1 MPSGLQTRLCRLF
14 ALCASISLINA
25 FYIPGFSIKSYVD
38 NEAIPLQVNKVYSDR
53 SQLQYAYYDLPFVCP
68 PTGKKHAGHP
78 SGRSISLNLGEVLRG
93 DRIMTSDYDL
103 VMGQDQECQYLC
115 SHKTD
120 RPGVKRARG
129 LIEEGYVAEWIVDNL
144 PGATSFVTVD
154 RTHKYYAAGFK
165 IGYKDFSPVT
175 GKQKYFI
182 NNHITLVVRYRKA
195 PGRAGNK
202 GGKVIVGFEVYTKS
216 IEVAHRDS
224 TGCPQEIRSDNA
236 GMEMYIA
243 PNRTRLASQ
252 YPSSSYLPEE
262 DDVDDGST
270 LEIPYTYSVYFREDE
285 TIDWS
290 RRWDMYF
297 NNQEE
302 SNVIHWLAII
312 NSLVICS
319 LLTVIVIMVINRT
332 YRQVHGK
339 DGAGD
344 DGKLLLKRRKPNNGV
359 KSPRLREKAPA
370 GLLEQSGDAGR
381 DDDLSSDEEYVEDIS
396 GWKLLHGDVFRA
408 PAYAGYLAPLI
419 GSGTQLVFM
428 ATGLLILSCFGIL
441 NPSFRGGFVS
451 VGMGLFVF
459 AGVISGYFSS
469 RLYKTFGGM
478 QWRKNTLMTA
488 LLFPGLLFTTIF
500 ILNLF
505 VWAQASST
513 ALPFG
518 TLIGLIALL
527 LLIQLPLVY
536 IGSWYG
542 FHQSQPYEHP
552 TKTNAVARQMPEQAW
567 YTQNIYAALI
577 AGFVPFAVVFIELLF
592 VFRSLWQDKSGY
604 YYVFGFLSIVS
615 LVGILTVVEVTIVAT
630 YIMLCQENYNW
641 WWQSVFIGGGSSFWI
656 FLYCIVFYYTKL
668 NIHGFIS
675 GLLFF
680 SYSLLACTVYGLLTG
695 TVGFLTAYAFV
706 RRIYGAIKAD

>member
-1 MPSGLQTRLCRLF
+1 MQSDFRIRLRTLIAF
-14 ALCASISLINA
+14 STLLGLINA
-25 FYIPGFSIKSYVD
+25 FYIPGFSIKSYTD
-38 NEAIPLQVNKVYSDR
+38 DEPIPLQVNKVYSDR

-68 PTGKKHAGHP
+68 PTGKKHAGYA

-115 SHKTD
+115 SHRTD
-120 RPGVKRARG
+120 RQGVKRARE

-154 RTHKYYAAGFK
+154 RAHKYYAAGFK

-175 GKQKYFI
+175 GKPRYFI
-182 NNHITLVVRYRKA
+182 NNHITLVVRYRQA
-195 PGRAGNK
+195 PGRAGNR

-216 IEVAHRDS
+216 IEATHRAS
-224 TGCPQEIRSDNA
+224 TGCPQDVHGDTG
-236 GMEMYIA
+236 GMEMFIA
-243 PNRTRLASQ
+243 PNNTKLASL
-252 YPSSSYLPEE
+252 YPSSSYLPEQ
-262 DDVDDGST
+262 DDNDDGST
-270 LEIPYTYSVYFREDE
+270 LTIPYSYSVYFREDNS
-285 TIDWS
+285 IDWS
-290 RRWDMYF
+290 RRWDLYF
-297 NNQEE
+297 NNQED

-312 NSLVICS
+312 NSFVICS

-332 YRQVHGK
+332 YKQVRGK
-339 DGAGD
+339 DGVGD
-344 DGKLLLKRRKPNNGV
+344 EGKKLLKRNPLANGT
-359 KSPRLREKAPA
+359 KSPRFREKASA
-370 GLLEQSGDAGR
+370 GLLEQKSPVDR
-381 DDDLSSDEEYVEDIS
+381 DDDNPSDDEYVEDAT
-396 GWKLLHGDVFRA
+396 GWKLLHGDIFR
-408 PAYAGYLAPLI
+408 PPPYAGYLAPLI
-419 GSGTQLVFM
+419 GSGMQLVFM

-451 VGMGLFVF
+451 VGVGLFVF
-459 AGVISGYFSS
+459 GGVVSGYFSS
-469 RLYKTFGGM
+469 RLYKTFGGL
-478 QWRKNTLMTA
+478 QWRKNTLITA
-488 LLFPGLLFTTIF
+488 LLVPGLLFTTIF

-518 TLIGLIALL
+518 TLIGLIALML
-527 LLIQLPLVY
+527 LVQLPLVY
-536 IGSWYG
+536 LGSWYG
-542 FHQSQPYEHP
+542 FHQSKPYEHP
-552 TKTNAVARQMPEQAW
+552 TKTNSVPRAIPEQAW
-567 YTQNIYAALI
+567 YTQSIYVALI

-668 NIHGFIS
+668 KIHGFIS

-680 SYSLLACTVYGLLTG
+680 SYSFLACTVYGLLTG

-706 RRIYGAIKAD
+706 RRIYG

>member
-1 MPSGLQTRLCRLF
+1 MPNGLQTRLCRLF
-14 ALCASISLINA
+14 ALSTVISLIDA

-38 NEAIPLQVNKVYSDR
+38 DEAIPLQVNKVYSDR

-68 PTGKKHAGHP
+68 PTGKKHAGYA

-115 SHKTD
+115 SHRTD
-120 RPGVKRARG
+120 RQGVKRARE

-165 IGYKDFSPVT
+165 IGYKDFSPLT
-175 GKQKYFI
+175 GKQKYYI
-182 NNHITLVVRYRKA
+182 NNHITLVIRYRQA
-195 PGRAGNK
+195 PGRAGSR

-216 IEVAHRDS
+216 IEAAHRDS
-224 TGCPQEIRSDNA
+224 TGCPQEIHGDTN

-243 PNRTRLASQ
+243 PNYTKLASQ

-270 LEIPYTYSVYFREDE
+270 LNIPYSYSVYFREDD

-344 DGKLLLKRRKPNNGV
+344 DGKLLLKRRKPTNGT

-370 GLLEQSGDAGR
+370 GLLEQSGEVEQ
-381 DDDLSSDEEYVEDIS
+381 DDDISSDEEYVEDIS

-408 PAYAGYLAPLI
+408 PPYAAYLAPLI
-419 GSGTQLVFM
+419 GSGMQLVFM
-428 ATGLLILSCFGIL
+428 ATGLLILSCLGIL

-451 VGMGLFVF
+451 VGVGLFVF
-459 AGVISGYFSS
+459 AGIISGYFSA

-478 QWRKNTLMTA
+478 NWRRNTLMTA

-518 TLIGLIALL
+518 TLIGLIALM

-536 IGSWYG
+536 VGSWYG

-552 TKTNAVARQMPEQAW
+552 TKTNSVPRQVPEQAW

-630 YIMLCQENYNW
+630 YIILCQENYNW

-695 TVGFLTAYAFV
+695 TVGFLTAYTFI

>member
-1 MPSGLQTRLCRLF
+1 MLVLSTTYIRSTLLF
-14 ALCASISLINA
+14 DSR
-25 FYIPGFSIKSYVD
+25 YVD

-68 PTGKKHAGHP
+68 PTGDKHAGYT

-93 DRIMTSDYDL
+93 DRIMASDYDL
-103 VMGQDQECQYLC
+103 AMGQDQECKYLC
-115 SHKTD
+115 SHRTD
-120 RPGVKRARG
+120 RQGVKRARK
-129 LIEEGYVAEWIVDNL
+129 LIEEGYVVEWIVDNL

-165 IGYKDFSPVT
+165 IGYKELSPLT
-175 GKQKYFI
+175 GKQKYYI
-182 NNHITLVVRYRKA
+182 NNHITLVLRYRQA
-195 PGRAGNK
+195 PGRAGSR

-216 IEVAHRDS
+216 IEAAHRDS
-224 TGCPQEIRSDNA
+224 TGCPQEIHTDTN

-243 PNRTRLASQ
+243 PNNTQLATL

-262 DDVDDGST
+262 DDDDDGST
-270 LEIPYTYSVYFREDE
+270 LTIPYSYSVYFREDDSIE
-285 TIDWS
+285 WS

-302 SNVIHWLAII
+302 SNVIHWLAIV

-319 LLTVIVIMVINRT
+319 LLTVIVVMVINRT
-332 YRQVHGK
+332 YKQVHGR

-344 DGKLLLKRRKPNNGV
+344 DGKLLLKRRKPVGGT

-370 GLLEQSGDAGR
+370 GLLEQSGDAEGE
-381 DDDLSSDEEYVEDIS
+381 DDLSSDEEYIEDIT
-396 GWKLLHGDVFRA
+396 GWKLLHGDVFR
-408 PAYAGYLAPLI
+408 PPPYGEYLAPLI

-428 ATGLLILSCFGIL
+428 ATGLLVLSCFGIL

-469 RLYKTFGGM
+469 RLYKTFGGNS
-478 QWRKNTLMTA
+478 WRRNTLMTA
-488 LLFPGLLFTTIF
+488 LLFPGLLFSTIF

-518 TLIGLIALL
+518 TLVGLIALM

-536 IGSWYG
+536 VGSWYG

-552 TKTNAVARQMPEQAW
+552 TRTTPVARPIPEQAW
-567 YTQNIYAALI
+567 YTQNLPVALI

-615 LVGILTVVEVTIVAT
+615 LVGILTVVEITVVVIYV
-630 YIMLCQENYNW
+630 MLCQENYKW
-641 WWQSVFIGGGSSFWI
+641 WWQSVFIGGGSAFWI
-656 FLYCIVFYYTKL
+656 FLYCIIFYYTKL
-668 NIHGFIS
+668 NIRGFVS
-675 GLLFF
+675 GVLFF
-680 SYSLLACTVYGLLTG
+680 SYSFLACMVYGLLTG

-706 RRIYGAIKAD
+706 RRIYR

>member
-1 MPSGLQTRLCRLF
+1 MRSGLPPQLCTLVVLF
-14 ALCASISLINA
+14 SVISLINA

-53 SQLQYAYYDLPFVCP
+53 SQLQYAYYNLPFVCP
-68 PTGKKHAGHP
+68 PTGKKHAGYA

-93 DRIMTSDYDL
+93 DRIMTSDYDIA
-103 VMGQDQECQYLC
+103 MGQDQQCQYLC
-115 SHKTD
+115 SHRTD
-120 RPGVKRARG
+120 RQGVKRARK
-129 LIEEGYVAEWIVDNL
+129 LIEEGYVAEWIIDNL

-165 IGYKDFSPVT
+165 IGYKEFSPST
-175 GKQKYFI
+175 GKQKYYI
-182 NNHITLVVRYRKA
+182 NNHITLVIRHRQA
-195 PGRAGNK
+195 PGRAGRN

-216 IEVAHRDS
+216 IEAAHRDS
-224 TGCPQEIRSDNA
+224 TGCPQDLRSDMD

-243 PNRTRLASQ
+243 PNNTNLASK

-262 DDVDDGST
+262 DDFDDGST
-270 LEIPYTYSVYFREDE
+270 LTIPYSYSVYFREDE
-285 TIDWS
+285 SIDWAK
-290 RRWDMYF
+290 RWDLYF
-297 NNQEE
+297 NNQED

-319 LLTVIVIMVINRT
+319 LLTVIVVMVINRT

-339 DGAGD
+339 DVSGD
-344 DGKLLLKRRKPNNGV
+344 EGKLLLKRRKPGNGT

-370 GLLEQSGDAGR
+370 GLLEQKGEAERGD
-381 DDDLSSDEEYVEDIS
+381 DFSSDEEFVEDIT
-396 GWKLLHGDVFRA
+396 GWKLLHGDIFRA
-408 PAYAGYLAPLI
+408 PQYAGYLAPLI
-419 GSGTQLVFM
+419 GSGMQLVFM

-451 VGMGLFVF
+451 VGVGLFVF
-459 AGVISGYFSS
+459 AGIISGYFSS
-469 RLYKTFGGM
+469 RLYKTFGGVN
-478 QWRKNTLMTA
+478 WRRNTLLTA
-488 LLFPGLLFTTIF
+488 LLFPGLLFTTMF

-518 TLIGLIALL
+518 TLVGLIALM

-552 TKTNAVARQMPEQAW
+552 TKTNSVARPIPKQAW
-567 YTQNIYAALI
+567 YTQSVYAALI

-630 YIMLCQENYNW
+630 YIMLCQENHSW
-641 WWQSVFIGGGSSFWI
+641 WWQSVFIGGGSAFWI
-656 FLYCIVFYYTKL
+656 FCYCIVFYYTKL
-668 NIHGFIS
+668 DIHGFVS

-680 SYSLLACTVYGLLTG
+680 SYSFLACTVYGLLTG

-706 RRIYGAIKAD
+706 RRIYGCVIN

>member
-1 MPSGLQTRLCRLF
+1 MRRGLSPWLCTLSALSGM
-14 ALCASISLINA
+14 ISLVNA

-38 NEAIPLQVNKVYSDR
+38 DEAIPLQVNKVYSDR

-68 PTGKKHAGHP
+68 PTGKKHAGHA

-93 DRIMTSDYDL
+93 DRIMTSDYDIA
-103 VMGQDQECQYLC
+103 MGQDQECQYLC
-115 SHKTD
+115 SHRTD
-120 RPGVKRARG
+120 RQGVKRARE

-165 IGYKDFSPVT
+165 VGYKEFSPVT
-175 GKQKYFI
+175 GKQKYYI
-182 NNHITLVVRYRKA
+182 NNHITLVIRHRQA
-195 PGRAGNK
+195 PGRAGRN

-216 IEVAHRDS
+216 IEAAHRDS
-224 TGCPQEIRSDNA
+224 KGCPQDLHSDMD

-243 PNRTRLASQ
+243 PNATNLASK

-262 DDVDDGST
+262 DDSDDGST
-270 LEIPYTYSVYFREDE
+270 ITIPYSYSVYFREDE
-285 TIDWS
+285 SVDWS
-290 RRWDMYF
+290 KRWDLYF
-297 NNQEE
+297 NNQED

-312 NSLVICS
+312 NSLVICT
-319 LLTVIVIMVINRT
+319 LLTVIVVMVINRT

-339 DGAGD
+339 DGSGD
-344 DGKLLLKRRKPNNGV
+344 EGKLLLKRRRPANGT

-370 GLLEQSGDAGR
+370 GLLEQMGEADR
-381 DDDLSSDEEYVEDIS
+381 EDDWSSDEEYVEDTT
-396 GWKLLHGDVFRA
+396 GWKLLHGDIFRA
-408 PAYAGYLAPLI
+408 PPYAGYLAPLI
-419 GSGTQLVFM
+419 GSGMQLVFM

-451 VGMGLFVF
+451 VGVGLFVF

-478 QWRKNTLMTA
+478 NWRKNTLMTA

-518 TLIGLIALL
+518 TLVGLIALM
-527 LLIQLPLVY
+527 LLIQFPLVY

-552 TKTNAVARQMPEQAW
+552 TKTNSVARPIPEQIW
-567 YTQNIYAALI
+567 YTQGIYAALI

-641 WWQSVFIGGGSSFWI
+641 WWQSVFIGGGSAFWI
-656 FLYCIVFYYTKL
+656 FLYCVVFYYTKL
-668 NIHGFIS
+668 KIHGFVS

-680 SYSLLACTVYGLLTG
+680 SYSFLACSV
-695 TVGFLTAYAFV
+695 
-706 RRIYGAIKAD
+706 AIKAD